1 MVEHCPF
8 KAGVLGSSPSRLTVL
23 PQGRRLSPQTPSRKA
38 KCPITGH
45 PRFDSV
51 PERSGWTAPTPVAGC
66 RGATGTPAGR
76 VGATIISSMLVRTLV
91 AVLALAG
98 LADAFY
104 FTFAYYGRIKKARW
118 VPEILCA
125 REGSNCVTVVQTPYA
140 RVFGVPNSLLGVVYY
155 LLLILWAV
163 AAPRVSAV
171 GWTLI
176 AASAGTV
183 VLGTYLVYSLR
194 RKLYI
199 DCPLCYA
206 AHAINAILLVLLVL
220 ARRS

>member
-1 MVEHCPF
+1 
-8 KAGVLGSSPSRLTVL
+8 
-23 PQGRRLSPQTPSRKA
+23 
-38 KCPITGH
+38 
-45 PRFDSV
+45 
-51 PERSGWTAPTPVAGC
+51 
-66 RGATGTPAGR
+66 
-76 VGATIISSMLVRTLV
+76 MLIRAVVT
-91 AVLALAG
+91 VLALAG
-98 LADAFY
+98 LADALY

-118 VPEILCA
+118 VPERLCA

-171 GWTLI
+171 GWALI

-183 VLGTYLVYSLR
+183 VLGSYLVYSLR

-206 AHAINAILLVLLVL
+206 AHAINAILLVLLIL
-220 ARRS
+220 AKRS